1 MPKRKL
7 GQNYFTRAKICFKVV
22 LLHKTKIR
30 LVWGEEGF
38 NTDPAK
44 QGSFPERLMSELGK
58 HKPRIRTME
67 KLSATIGISRPTLSK
82 FFQNADSVRSSTRER
97 IEAGL
102 ASVDYVPNFFA
113 TKMNR
118 QSTRLIGVIVPYL
131 SDLFFTSLIQSIEE
145 SALQSG
151 YTIVIQNAHG
161 DPDLEA
167 KAFHNLMS
175 MSADGVIVAPIGQG
189 SSLQT
194 IRRVRQELPVVFV
207 DSRLPNGFDDIDFV
221 GTNNQQSISL
231 MVEYLC
237 RSGEAP
243 VFLGMPRI
251 NSNSLEREQAYLQ
264 SAEDLGFTPEIIQV
278 DKADSVWN
286 FESFAYH
293 TMDEHF
299 SRGKY
304 IDSTILCAN
313 DRLAIGVV
321 RAANRHHLLLG
332 SNNGMAPFRVAG
344 HDDHPLSAYVN
355 PALTTV
361 SRNTVGIGQAA
372 FAQIL
377 DQIESGGRCR
387 TGVTRTFDAELRLRE
402 SA

>member
-1 MPKRKL
+1 
-7 GQNYFTRAKICFKVV
+7 
-22 LLHKTKIR
+22 
-30 LVWGEEGF
+30 
-38 NTDPAK
+38 
-44 QGSFPERLMSELGK
+44 
-58 HKPRIRTME
+58 ME

-82 FFQNADSVRSSTRER
+82 FFQNADSVRSSTRAR
-97 IEAGL
+97 IEEGL
-102 ASVDYVPNFFA
+102 AGVDYVPNFFA

-118 QSTRLIGVIVPYL
+118 LSTRLIGVIVPYL

-145 SALQSG
+145 SALQCG

-161 DPDLEA
+161 DPELEA
-167 KAFHNLMS
+167 KAFQNLMS

-194 IRRVRQELPVVFV
+194 IRRVMQELPVVFV
-207 DSRLPNGFDDIDFV
+207 DSRLPTGFDDIDFV

-237 RSGEAP
+237 RSGDAP

-251 NSNSLEREQAYLQ
+251 NSNSLEREQAYVK
-264 SAEDLGFTPEIIQV
+264 SAEDLGFTPEIIPV

-286 FESFAYH
+286 FEAFAYH
-293 TMDEHF
+293 TMDEYF
-299 SRGKY
+299 SRGEY

-321 RAANRHHLLLG
+321 SAANRHHLLPG
-332 SNNGMAPFRVAG
+332 SNHGAARFRVAG

-377 DQIESGGRCR
+377 DQIENGGRCR
-387 TGVTRTFDAELRLRE
+387 TGITRTFDAELRLRE